1 MLCIDKEHLELYGDF
16 SSEEA
21 RLIDLQLV
29 RCHDQDYC
37 KSEEEIMQWMKNKWL
52 LLLSNRI
59 RFDPE

>member
-1 MLCIDKEHLELYGDF
+1 MMCVDREEMNIYGDF
-16 SSEEA
+16 NSEEA
-21 RLIDLQLV
+21 RLIDVQLI

-37 KSEEEIMQWMKNKWL
+37 KSDEEIMQWMKNKWL